1 MERNDLVQKIEEA
14 FSFLRTKYGFGYP
27 VVKDYGRELFVEFER
42 NAETISISIEV
53 GSAPL
58 VEVFIPVEGTAY
70 KSVPWTAKNNIQRT
84 RLFPKL
90 KISRK
95 FMPNDSEAVTEYLA
109 EMAEQLDV
117 TQAEWLNA

>member
-1 MERNDLVQKIEEA
+1 MERNHLVQMIEEA
-14 FSFLRTKYGFGYP
+14 FSFLRAKYGFGNP

-42 NAETISISIEV
+42 NADTISISIEV
-53 GSAPL
+53 GSTPL

-70 KSVPWTAKNNIQRT
+70 KPVPWASKNNIQRA
-84 RLFPKL
+84 RLFPRL

-95 FMPNDSEAVTEYLA
+95 FVPNDSEAVAEYLA
-109 EMAEQLDV
+109 EMAEQLDA